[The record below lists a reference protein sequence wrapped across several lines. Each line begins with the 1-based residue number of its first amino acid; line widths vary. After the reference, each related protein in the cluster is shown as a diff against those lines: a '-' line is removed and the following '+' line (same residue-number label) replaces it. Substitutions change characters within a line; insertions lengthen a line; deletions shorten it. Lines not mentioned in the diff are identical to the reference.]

1 MYKGGITMARKVVLS
16 SLGVDITEA
25 TINSLV
31 KKEGDKVKRGDVI
44 ALVETQKVSFEVVSP
59 VDGFLLKILCK
70 EGDTVKV
77 GETVAIVGNRGE
89 NISAFLEGKPE
100 QQEQGEKEEAEKKMV
115 EKEEKS
121 HKVKAYFSARKLA
134 KELNLDLSQIE
145 GTGPDGLI
153 TKEDV
158 ESYSETQENSEIV
171 PLTGIK
177 GTIAKRMI
185 ESLHTA
191 AHVTTVIEVDM
202 TPVKTLRTEFRE
214 KKNLKLSYLPFIIQ
228 AAVKAIKDVPI
239 INAIIKGDKIIKK
252 KKIHF
257 GIAVGTEEALL
268 VPVLRHVDTMDLT
281 EISQKIEKVATL
293 AREKKLSV
301 KDMQGG
307 TITLS
312 NGGAFGPILNTPIIN
327 QPQVALIWTGRITK
341 KSIVIEDQIVIREM
355 MYLCLSYDHR
365 AMNGRDAGTYIAKMK
380 EYLEEAKFN

>member
-1 MYKGGITMARKVVLS
+1 MARKVVLS

-31 KKEGDKVKRGDVI
+31 KKEGDKIKRGDVI

-59 VDGFLLKILCK
+59 ADGFLLKILCK
-70 EGDTVKV
+70 EGDTVKA
-77 GETVAIVGNRGE
+77 GKTVAIVGKQGE
-89 NISAFLEGKPE
+89 DISAFLSGKPE
-100 QQEQGEKEEAEKKMV
+100 QPEQGEKKETEKKTV
-115 EKEEKS
+115 EKERGT
-121 HKVKAYFSARKLA
+121 HKVKAYPSARKLA

-145 GTGPDGLI
+145 GTGPEGLI

-158 ESYSETQENSEIV
+158 ENYSGKQESSEVV
-171 PLTGIK
+171 PLTGIR
-177 GTIAKRMI
+177 GTIAKRMVD
-185 ESLHTA
+185 SLHTA
-191 AHVTTVIEVDM
+191 AHVTTVIEVNM
-202 TPVKTLRTEFRE
+202 TQVKTLRTEFRE

-252 KKIHF
+252 KEIHF

-268 VPVLRHVDTMDLT
+268 VPVLHHADKMDLT

-293 AREKKLSV
+293 AREKKLSAE
-301 KDMQGG
+301 DMQGG
-307 TITLS
+307 TVTLS

-327 QPQVALIWTGRITK
+327 QPQVALLWTGRITK
-341 KSIVIEDQIVIREM
+341 KPVVIEDQIIVRDM

-365 AMNGRDAGTYIAKMK
+365 AMDGRDAGIYIAKMK
-380 EYLEEAKFN
+380 QYLEDPRFD

>member
-1 MYKGGITMARKVVLS
+1 MARKVILS
-16 SLGVDITEA
+16 NLGVDITEA
-25 TINSLV
+25 TITYLV
-31 KKEGDKVKRGDVI
+31 KKEGEDIKRGDVI
-44 ALVETQKVSFEVVSP
+44 ALVESQKVSFEVVSP
-59 VDGFLLKILCK
+59 ADGFLLKILCK

-77 GETVAIVGNRGE
+77 DETVAIVGKEGEDISFLLEEKLEKPKQGREVKPKKENFDKAE
-89 NISAFLEGKPE
+89 NI
-100 QQEQGEKEEAEKKMV
+100 
-115 EKEEKS
+115 
-121 HKVKAYFSARKLA
+121 HKVKAYPAARKLA
-134 KELNLDLSQIE
+134 QELNLNLSQIE
-145 GTGPDGLI
+145 GTGPGGLI

-158 ESYSETQENSEIV
+158 ERYSKEQGVSEVI
-171 PLTGIK
+171 PLIGIR
-177 GTIAKRMI
+177 GTIARRMV
-185 ESLHTA
+185 ESLHAA

-202 TPVKTLRTEFRE
+202 TPVKILRTEFRE
-214 KKNLKLSYLPFIIQ
+214 KRNLKLSYLPFIIQ

-239 INAIIKGDKIIKK
+239 INAIIKADKIIKK
-252 KKIHF
+252 KEIHF

-293 AREKKLSV
+293 AREKKLTPE
-301 KDMQGG
+301 DMQGG

-341 KSIVIEDQIVIREM
+341 KPIVVKDQIVIRNM

-365 AMNGRDAGTYIAKMK
+365 AMDGRDAGTYIAKMK